1 MNEVFKK
8 LNSERIELDKRYSL
22 EPDGFRGLVLVLEEK
37 RVREKVDAKTK
48 KKTGETEEYIYTDK
62 WYHPKLSQSLSK
74 YLQLTASEAK
84 SIGELRDV
92 VLRVENKIASIKEN
106 WN

>member
-1 MNEVFKK
+1 MNEIFTK

-22 EPDGFRGLVLVLEEK
+22 EPDGYHGLVLVFKEK

-48 KKTGETEEYIYTDK
+48 KKTGETEEYIFTDK

-74 YLQLTASEAK
+74 YLQLTTSEAK
-84 SIGELRDV
+84 SIEELRDI
-92 VLRVENKIASIKEN
+92 VLRVEDKINKIKEV
-106 WN
+106 W

>member
-22 EPDGFRGLVLVLEEK
+22 EPDGFRGLVLVLEEE

-48 KKTGETEEYIYTDK
+48 KKTGETEEYIFTDK

-74 YLQLTASEAK
+74 YLQLTTSEAK
-84 SIGELRDV
+84 SIEELRDI
-92 VLRVENKIASIKEN
+92 VLRVEDKINKIKEV
-106 WN
+106 W

>member
-1 MNEVFKK
+1 MNEIFTK

-22 EPDGFRGLVLVLEEK
+22 ESDAFRGLVLVLEEK

-48 KKTGETEEYIYTDK
+48 KKTGETEEYIFTDK

-84 SIGELRDV
+84 SIEELRDI
-92 VLRVENKIASIKEN
+92 VLRVEDKINQIKEA
-106 WN
+106 W

>member
-8 LNSERIELDKRYSL
+8 LNSERIELDERYSL

-48 KKTGETEEYIYTDK
+48 KKTGETEEYIFTDK

-84 SIGELRDV
+84 STEKLKDI
-92 VLRVENKIASIKEN
+92 VLRVEDKINSLKEN

>member
-8 LNSERIELDKRYSL
+8 LNSKRIELDKRYSL
-22 EPDGFRGLVLVLEEK
+22 EPDGYHGLVLVFKEK

-48 KKTGETEEYIYTDK
+48 KKTGETEEYIFTDK

-74 YLQLTASEAK
+74 YLQLSTLEAK
-84 SIGELRDV
+84 SIGELRDI
-92 VLRVENKIASIKEN
+92 VLRVEDKINSLKEV
-106 WN
+106 W

>member
-8 LNSERIELDKRYSL
+8 MNSERIELDEKYSL
-22 EPDGFRGLVLVLEEK
+22 EPDAFRGLVLVFEEK
-37 RVREKVDAKTK
+37 RVREKVDTKTN

-74 YLQLTASEAK
+74 YLQLTTSEAK
-84 SIGELRDV
+84 TIEELKDI
-92 VLRVENKIASIKEN
+92 VLRVENKIASLKEV
-106 WN
+106 W

>member
-1 MNEVFKK
+1 MDEVFKK
-8 LNSERIELDKRYSL
+8 LNSDRIELDERYSL

-84 SIGELRDV
+84 STEELRDI
-92 VLRVENKIASIKEN
+92 VLRVENKINQIKES
-106 WN
+106 W